1 VRNEIKPS
9 GGVGLDVNGWTDTVD
24 TGFAYCQNV
33 TPVILKLT
41 ALQNRNT
48 KEVIEMKTNP
58 VKAALA
64 AGQPQVGTW
73 LSFGDVFT
81 ARLMARTGFP
91 WLTVDLEHSPIDWQM
106 ASLMFAVI
114 ADAGCVPLARV
125 PRGDHDLI
133 KRVLDG
139 GAWGVVVPMVN
150 TVEQAKIAIAAAKY
164 PPQGNRS
171 IGGSIPA
178 QNFQTPTGEYYRRA
192 NDEIL
197 VILQTESPEGVDN
210 AEAIYSLP
218 GVDAIFVGPNDLF
231 WQMKKPDGTE
241 PTPGEFEAMLQRV
254 LAAGKKTGTPVGI
267 HCQSVEEIQGRIS
280 EGWQFLALQS
290 ELKMMVTKAQ
300 ELVQQLGLSTAD
312 DLVRY

>member
-1 VRNEIKPS
+1 
-9 GGVGLDVNGWTDTVD
+9 
-24 TGFAYCQNV
+24 
-33 TPVILKLT
+33 
-41 ALQNRNT
+41 
-48 KEVIEMKTNP
+48 MKTNP

-64 AGQPQVGTW
+64 AGKPQVGTW

-81 ARLMARTGFP
+81 ARLMAHVGFP

-106 ASLMFAVI
+106 ASMMFATI
-114 ADAGCVPLARV
+114 SDAGCVPLARV

-139 GAWGVVVPMVN
+139 GAMGVVVPMVN
-150 TVEQAKIAIAAAKY
+150 TVEEARIAINAAKY
-164 PPQGNRS
+164 PPTGNRS

-178 QNFQTPTGEYYRRA
+178 LNFQTSAGEYYKRA

-197 VILQTESPEGVDN
+197 VILQTESPQGVDN
-210 AEAIYSLP
+210 AEEIYSLP
-218 GVDAIFVGPNDLF
+218 GIDAIFVGPNDLF

-241 PTPGEFEAMLQRV
+241 PTPTEFEAMLQRV

-267 HCQSVEEIQGRIS
+267 HTQSIAEVKHRIS

-300 ELVQQLGLSTAD
+300 ELVAELGQNQTVS